1 MTLNPCLNKYENSG
15 GYFELS
21 TIDQNKHKKQK
32 FFTSGELPEANNYIE
47 ENKNRFNCYYSIA
60 TFTEK
65 KRSQLNIDTIHL
77 NFVDIDSHIA
87 GLTKAEAVKFTEQL
101 QPYFNNIIPEPS
113 SIVYS
118 GRGIQLLYS
127 LYGAVDCV
135 KWQLIQEGLFY
146 KADSIVAKINVL
158 MGAELETDFLK
169 DTSRI
174 LRTPNTI
181 NLKSGYYSE
190 IIYTSDHVYTQA
202 DLLEKY
208 NLYSVE
214 KGNKKPL
221 KELLNIRAE
230 DIEKAS
236 YKALRN
242 YANTN
247 RAYTVATLNTAR
259 IKDLLKLIEIRNK
272 AGQLEGY
279 RNKLINICCEII
291 RTSTTDINSIL
302 EQLTYINGHFE
313 KPLRACE
320 LNAWASLKLKNPAYY
335 YKHKTI
341 ITALQI
347 TPEEMEFMKVIRS
360 KDLVNKKYY
369 QAHRMQLT
377 AKRNN
382 KYKQTK
388 EETQAERQKKITKA
402 KELYS
407 QGQSITKIAVVF
419 NVNKSTVSRWLKD

>member
-1 MTLNPCLNKYENSG
+1 MTLNPCLLNYENSN
-15 GYFELS
+15 GYFELA

-32 FFTSGELPEANNYIE
+32 FFTSRELLEANNYIE
-47 ENKNRFNCYYSIA
+47 ENKNQLNCYFSA
-60 TFTEK
+60 ASFTEQ
-65 KRSQLNIDTIHL
+65 KRSQFNIDTIHL
-77 NFVDIDSHIA
+77 NYADIDSHIL
-87 GLTKAEAVKFTEQL
+87 GLTKSEAIEFIEQL
-101 QPYFNNIIPEPS
+101 KPFYNNIIPEPTT
-113 SIVYS
+113 IVYT
-118 GRGIQLLYS
+118 GRGFQMWYS
-127 LYGAVDCV
+127 LYGEVDCI
-135 KWQLIQEGLFY
+135 KWQLIQEGLY
-146 KADSIVAKINVL
+146 HTLHKLVGDINQLV
-158 MGAELETDFLK
+158 GAELHTDPLK
-169 DTSRI
+169 DAARL
-174 LRTPNTI
+174 LRAPDTK
-181 NLKSGYYSE
+181 NLNSGFYSE
-190 IIYTSDHVYTQA
+190 VIYTSDQVYTQA

-347 TPEEMEFMKVIRS
+347 TPEEMEVMKVIRS
-360 KDLVNKKYY
+360 KELVNKQYY